1 MASMDDTAALLVR
14 WPRAALRIAL
24 MTGVAVSLVGGLV
37 GGLLRAGVTVP
48 LPEGDGWGGRTMLEH
63 AFLMVCGFF
72 GTVIGTERAVA
83 LKTPTAFGAPALAA
97 AAGVLALAGRSGAAA
112 WLAVSAGLVFVGVNI
127 ALVARQ
133 RADHTMLLL
142 LGAGAWLAGSL
153 MHALGASAS
162 AVIPWWFA
170 FLVLTIAAERLEMT
184 RLMRRRRGAA
194 PALYA
199 VLGTMLVGAAFS
211 APSMRWGG
219 ALYGA
224 ALAALAIWLIAFDIA
239 RRTVT
244 SHGLSRY
251 MALCLLL
258 GYAWLLVAGLAW
270 VATAF
275 GHPAR
280 DIALHALGLGFVFS
294 MMLGHA
300 PVILPAL
307 TGLKVQFGAF
317 FYLPLAL
324 LHVSLALRFT
334 AGLVD
339 GRLLAPAALGNVGAV
354 MLFALTMLGAGLTW
368 RARHAHPSR
377 ERNADPAPDR

>member
-1 MASMDDTAALLVR
+1 MHDTAAPLAR
-14 WPRAALRIAL
+14 WPLAALRIAL
-24 MTGVAVSLVGGLV
+24 VAGVALSLVGGLV
-37 GGLLRAGVTVP
+37 GGLLRTGVAVP
-48 LPEGDGWGGRTMLEH
+48 LPDGAAWGGRTLLAH

-83 LKTPTAFGAPALAA
+83 LKAPAAFGAPALAA
-97 AAGVLALAGRSGAAA
+97 AAGLLALAGRSTAAA
-112 WLAVSAGLVFVGVNI
+112 WVAVLAGLVFVGVN
-127 ALVARQ
+127 ATLVARQ
-133 RADHTMLLL
+133 RADHTLLL
-142 LGAGAWLAGSL
+142 LAGAGAWLVGNL
-153 MHALGASAS
+153 LHALSVPAS
-162 AVIPWWFA
+162 AVVPWWFA

-194 PALYA
+194 TALYA
-199 VLGTMLVGAAFS
+199 VLGAMLAGAAVS
-211 APSMRWGG
+211 ALSMRWGG
-219 ALYGA
+219 ALYGV
-224 ALAALAIWLIAFDIA
+224 ALAALAVWLIGFDIA

-275 GHPAR
+275 GHPER

-307 TGLKVQFGAF
+307 TGVKVQFGPF
-317 FYLPLAL
+317 FYRPLAL
-324 LHVSLALRFT
+324 LHLSLALRFT
-334 AGLVD
+334 AGLAD
-339 GRLLAPAALGNVGAV
+339 GKLLAPAALGNVGAV
-354 MLFALTMLGAGLTW
+354 MLFALTMLGAALAW
-368 RARHAHPSR
+368 RARHAQPSR
-377 ERNADPAPDR
+377 ERDADPAPDR